1 MTDLPWQLVLALMGG
16 GLVFLM
22 AVGVPVAFAFLAI
35 NIAGAWF
42 ILGGEAGLR
51 LLALNATESVG
62 SFALVPI
69 PLFIL
74 MGELLLQTG
83 LATRAIHAIER
94 LIVGVPGR
102 LSMVAV
108 TSGAVF
114 ASLSGSSIANT
125 AVLGRVLLPDMLRLG
140 YHPMLSIGP
149 ILGVGGLAML
159 IPPSALAVLF
169 GSLAGISISQ
179 LLLGGI
185 LPGLML
191 AVFYF
196 VFIAAAAWLKPS
208 LGPAEPAE
216 REPLRER
223 VKPFLIYVLPLMTIV
238 VIVVGSILGGFAT
251 PTESAA
257 LGSVATLL
265 AAAGYRSLTWRAL
278 VAALMG
284 TARTSA
290 LILIIISGSITFS
303 QILSFSGAS
312 RELIDIVTAF
322 DLSPAMLIAAMLV
335 SALVLGM
342 LMDQVSIMLITLPF
356 FMPLVAHAGVDPIW
370 FGVMMLVALEIG
382 LVTPPF
388 GLLLFIMQSVAPA
401 GVSMRDILVSV
412 TPFIVIEL
420 IGLALV
426 FSFPAIALWLPSLIR

>member
-1 MTDLPWQLVLALMGG
+1 VIDLPWQLVLGAMGG
-16 GLVFLM
+16 GLVLLM
-22 AVGVPVAFAFLAI
+22 GIGVPVAFAFLAI

-51 LLALNATESVG
+51 LLALNATEAVG
-62 SFALVPI
+62 TFALVPI

-94 LIVGVPGR
+94 LITGVPGR

-140 YHPMLSIGP
+140 YHPVLSVGP
-149 ILGVGGLAML
+149 ILGIGGVAML

-185 LPGLML
+185 VPGLLL
-191 AVFYF
+191 AALYF
-196 VFIAAAAWLKPS
+196 AFIALAARLKPS
-208 LGPAEPAE
+208 LGPTEPAE
-216 REPLRER
+216 REPLAARIR
-223 VKPFLIYVLPLMTIV
+223 PFLVYVLPLTAIV
-238 VIVVGSILGGFAT
+238 VIVVGSILAGFAT

-257 LGSVATLL
+257 LGSVATAL
-265 AAAGYRSLTWRAL
+265 AAIAYRSLTWRAL
-278 VAALMG
+278 VAALAG
-284 TARTSA
+284 TAKTSA

-312 RELIDIVTAF
+312 RDLIDVVTG
-322 DLSPAMLIAAMLV
+322 LEVSPAVLVAAMLLL
-335 SALVLGM
+335 ALLLGM

-356 FMPLVAHAGVDPIW
+356 FMPLVNHVGVDPIW

-401 GVSMRDILVSV
+401 GITMRHILASV
-412 TPFIVIEL
+412 TPFILIEL
-420 IGLALV
+420 AGLALIFMV
-426 FSFPAIALWLPSLIR
+426 PALALWLPGLIR